1 MIRSSCSCSGSPVGQ
16 GPVYPREVVSISFQG
31 QGIRFRLCWLSPEL
45 SIHICLCTGV
55 LVHCIFIE
63 HLVCDEPCSSTGGV
77 KMTSERSKYPLGA
90 CSLEEEEEQR
100 EKRGGNLR
108 SLLGASPRA
117 CPLLSAS
124 LEASQTLQAGA

>member
-1 MIRSSCSCSGSPVGQ
+1 MLAH
-16 GPVYPREVVSISFQG
+16 Y
-31 QGIRFRLCWLSPEL
+31 
-45 SIHICLCTGV
+45 
-55 LVHCIFIE
+55 IFIE

-77 KMTSERSKYPLGA
+77 KMISEKSKYPLGA
-90 CSLEEEEEQR
+90 CSLEKDEEQR

-108 SLLGASPRA
+108 SLLGVSPRA